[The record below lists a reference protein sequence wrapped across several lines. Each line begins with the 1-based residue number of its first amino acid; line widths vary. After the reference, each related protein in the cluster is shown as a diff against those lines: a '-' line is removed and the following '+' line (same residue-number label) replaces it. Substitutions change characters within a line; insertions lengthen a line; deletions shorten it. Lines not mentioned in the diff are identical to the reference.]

1 MIDKFLNVVR
11 LLKFHKKRDKFAL
24 NFLKNYLSLKE
35 YRKISRLVKQ
45 GKSSVKIKR
54 MGYSFLI
61 SGRDLLPRVYSGKK
75 LNKEIN
81 KIVEE
86 KFYSEKYNQFSS
98 NAWLVFPEFIG
109 PSVIVEKRIKLLL
122 ALSLFTPNFKL
133 NIVDDSG
140 NIKPLVKFV
149 NELGSVKAKTSKK
162 TIKSSDL
169 NVIEKNVRLGKFR
182 EIANRAGKKVKIS
195 NGDKLF
201 LKRYVRDARKIKTYI
216 SEEILETLKKPDL
229 IPLIKASA
237 RMELRKEVS
246 SIDVERISR
255 LKL

>member
-1 MIDKFLNVVR
+1 MRDKFLNVVR

-24 NFLKNYLSLKE
+24 NFLKNYLPLKK
-35 YRKISRLVKQ
+35 YRKVSRLIKQ

-61 SGRDLLPRVYSGKK
+61 SGRDLLPRVYSSGKID
-75 LNKEIN
+75 KEIN

-86 KFYSEKYNQFSS
+86 KFYSEKYNQFSNS
-98 NAWLVFPEFIG
+98 AWLVFPEFIG
-109 PSVIVEKRIKLLL
+109 PSVIIEKRIKLLL
-122 ALSLFTPNFKL
+122 ALCLFAPDFKL

-140 NIKPLVKFV
+140 DIKPLVKFV
-149 NELGSVKAKTSKK
+149 NEIGSVKVKASKK
-162 TIKSSDL
+162 TIKRSNL

-216 SEEILETLKKPDL
+216 SEEILENLKKPDL

-237 RMELRKEVS
+237 RMELRNEVS
-246 SIDVERISR
+246 SVDVERISG

>member
-1 MIDKFLNVVR
+1 MRDKFLDVVR

-24 NFLKNYLSLKE
+24 NFLKNYLPFKE
-35 YRKISRLVKQ
+35 YHKVSRLIKQ

-75 LNKEIN
+75 LDKEIN

-86 KFYSEKYNQFSS
+86 KFYSEKYEQFSG
-98 NAWLVFPEFIG
+98 NAWLVLPEFIG
-109 PSVIVEKRIKLLL
+109 PSVIIEKRIKLLL
-122 ALSLFTPNFKL
+122 ALCLFAPDFKL

-140 NIKPLVKFV
+140 DIKPLVKFV
-149 NELGSVKAKTSKK
+149 NELGAVKAKTSNK
-162 TIKSSDL
+162 TIKNSDL
-169 NVIEKNVRLGKFR
+169 NIIEKNVRLGKFR

-216 SEEILETLKKPDL
+216 SEEILENLKKPDL

-237 RMELRKEVS
+237 RMELRNEVS
-246 SIDVERISR
+246 SVDVERISG